1 MKSVLFSCYGLGI
14 GGIEKCLVN
23 LINAM
28 PEDEFDIDL
37 LLMNPEYTLL
47 KTIKR
52 RVNIL
57 DSFEYVMNT
66 TDYLHELAVRGGLVK
81 NFAKTIRYILFRV
94 LVKLSI
100 KPWKAF
106 SSVKKRYD
114 IAVAYSQ
121 NDYSPYYVIDKI
133 EAERKIL
140 WYHNGA
146 YEKKDR
152 DCKRDKAYYPQF
164 DFIIA
169 VSQDCRRVLMEKFE
183 SAASKILTLMNF
195 YDIDDIRSK
204 AQEPLDVVFS
214 SDFVNIVTVARLTE
228 EKGADIA
235 LAACKNLI
243 DCGKKI
249 RWYWIG
255 DGNRSGNIEKEIA
268 ASHLQETFIL
278 MGNKANPYPYMGAA
292 DIYVQPS
299 YYEAYSTTVF
309 EAKALGKVIVATDVG
324 GMRDQIETKKNGI
337 IVPVNA
343 VAISDAICMLLNDDK
358 LYGQIRSA
366 VQQTTFDPE
375 SNMEAYRKSVFE

>member
-114 IAVAYSQ
+114 IAVAYKQ
-121 NDYSPYYVIDKI
+121 N
-133 EAERKIL
+133 
-140 WYHNGA
+140 
-146 YEKKDR
+146 
-152 DCKRDKAYYPQF
+152 
-164 DFIIA
+164 
-169 VSQDCRRVLMEKFE
+169 
-183 SAASKILTLMNF
+183 
-195 YDIDDIRSK
+195 
-204 AQEPLDVVFS
+204 
-214 SDFVNIVTVARLTE
+214 
-228 EKGADIA
+228 
-235 LAACKNLI
+235 
-243 DCGKKI
+243 
-249 RWYWIG
+249 
-255 DGNRSGNIEKEIA
+255 
-268 ASHLQETFIL
+268 
-278 MGNKANPYPYMGAA
+278 
-292 DIYVQPS
+292 
-299 YYEAYSTTVF
+299 
-309 EAKALGKVIVATDVG
+309 
-324 GMRDQIETKKNGI
+324 
-337 IVPVNA
+337 
-343 VAISDAICMLLNDDK
+343 
-358 LYGQIRSA
+358 
-366 VQQTTFDPE
+366 
-375 SNMEAYRKSVFE
+375 

>member
-106 SSVKKRYD
+106 FSLKKRYD

-121 NDYSPYYVIDKI
+121 NDYSPYYVIGI
-133 EAERKIL
+133 TTF
-140 WYHNGA
+140 HM
-146 YEKKDR
+146 KK
-152 DCKRDKAYYPQF
+152 
-164 DFIIA
+164 
-169 VSQDCRRVLMEKFE
+169 
-183 SAASKILTLMNF
+183 
-195 YDIDDIRSK
+195 
-204 AQEPLDVVFS
+204 
-214 SDFVNIVTVARLTE
+214 
-228 EKGADIA
+228 
-235 LAACKNLI
+235 
-243 DCGKKI
+243 
-249 RWYWIG
+249 
-255 DGNRSGNIEKEIA
+255 
-268 ASHLQETFIL
+268 
-278 MGNKANPYPYMGAA
+278 
-292 DIYVQPS
+292 
-299 YYEAYSTTVF
+299 TTVTAR
-309 EAKALGKVIVATDVG
+309 EIKH
-324 GMRDQIETKKNGI
+324 I
-337 IVPVNA
+337 IPNLT
-343 VAISDAICMLLNDDK
+343 SLLR
-358 LYGQIRSA
+358 YRRIAG
-366 VQQTTFDPE
+366 E
-375 SNMEAYRKSVFE
+375 S

>member
-1 MKSVLFSCYGLGI
+1 M
-14 GGIEKCLVN
+14 VN
-23 LINAM
+23 
-28 PEDEFDIDL
+28 
-37 LLMNPEYTLL
+37 
-47 KTIKR
+47 
-52 RVNIL
+52 
-57 DSFEYVMNT
+57 
-66 TDYLHELAVRGGLVK
+66 
-81 NFAKTIRYILFRV
+81 
-94 LVKLSI
+94 
-100 KPWKAF
+100 
-106 SSVKKRYD
+106 
-114 IAVAYSQ
+114 
-121 NDYSPYYVIDKI
+121 
-133 EAERKIL
+133 
-140 WYHNGA
+140 
-146 YEKKDR
+146 DR

-169 VSQDCRRVLMEKFE
+169 VSQDCRRVLTEKFE

-204 AQEPLDVVFS
+204 AQESLDVVFS

-375 SNMEAYRKSVFE
+375 SNMEAYRKSVYE

>member
-66 TDYLHELAVRGGLVK
+66 TDYLHELAIRGGIVK

-94 LVKLSI
+94 LVKLRI
-100 KPWKAF
+100 KPWKVF
-106 SSVKKRYD
+106 SAAGKKYD

-121 NDYSPYYVIDKI
+121 NDYSPYYIVDKI
-133 EAERKIL
+133 KANRKIL

-146 YEKKDR
+146 YEKNHR
-152 DCKRDKAYYPQF
+152 DYTRDKSYYPKF
-164 DFIIA
+164 DSIVA
-169 VSQDCRRVLMEKFE
+169 VSQDCKKMLTEKFNDV
-183 SAASKILTLMNF
+183 AQKVITLMNF
-195 YDIDDIRSK
+195 YDVDDIRLKSL
-204 AQEPLDVVFS
+204 EPPGVNFNS
-214 SDFVNIVTVARLTE
+214 EFVNIVTVARLTE

-255 DGNRSGNIEKEIA
+255 EGNRIGNIEKEIA

-358 LYGQIRSA
+358 LYEQIRSS
-366 VQQTTFDPE
+366 VQQTTFDSE
-375 SNMEAYRKSVFE
+375 SNMEAYRRSVFE

>member
-1 MKSVLFSCYGLGI
+1 MKTVLFCCYGLGI

-28 PEDEFDIDL
+28 PEEEFDIDL
-37 LLMNPEYTLL
+37 LLMNPEYTLQE
-47 KTIKR
+47 TIRR
-52 RVNIL
+52 RVTLL
-57 DSFEYVMNT
+57 DSFQYVMNT
-66 TDYLHELAVRGGLVK
+66 TDYLREIAVRGGAIK
-81 NFAKTIRYILFRV
+81 NFAKTIKYILFRV
-94 LVKLSI
+94 LVKLRI

-106 SSVKKRYD
+106 SSVKKKYD

-133 EAERKIL
+133 KADRKIL

-146 YEKKDR
+146 YEKSR
-152 DCKRDKAYYPQF
+152 REYARDKSYYPKF
-164 DFIIA
+164 DSIVA
-169 VSQDCRRVLMEKFE
+169 VSQDCRKVLTEKFE
-183 SAASKILTLMNF
+183 SAASRILTLTNF

-204 AQEPLDVVFS
+204 AQEPPDVVFS

-235 LAACKNLI
+235 LAACKHLI

-255 DGNRSGNIEKEIA
+255 DGNRRGNIEREIA

-278 MGNKANPYPYMGAA
+278 MGNKTNPYLYMKAA

-343 VAISDAICMLLNDDK
+343 AAISDTICMLLNDDK

-375 SNMEAYRKSVFE
+375 SNMEAYRRSVFE

>member
-81 NFAKTIRYILFRV
+81 NFAKTIRYILFRF

-114 IAVAYSQ
+114 SAVAYSQ
-121 NDYSPYYVIDKI
+121 NDYSSYYVIDKI
-133 EAERKIL
+133 AAERKIL
-140 WYHNGA
+140 WYHNGS
-146 YEKKDR
+146 YEKNDR

-169 VSQDCRRVLMEKFE
+169 VSQDCRRVLTEKFE

-204 AQEPLDVVFS
+204 AQESLDVVFS

-375 SNMEAYRKSVFE
+375 SNMEAYRKSVYE